1 MRRSLFAAAVLFA
14 CSIAQAEPVPPPPS
28 VSIGIGFRFVPGQ
41 MESPTVPLYLAQGG
55 RLILVGA
62 DPLGSHAITSYLTDQ
77 LERPLFDS
85 DQAAAGQVVEV
96 IGVTSLQPGDYPF
109 FCRNHFGMDGLLTVQ
124 P

>member
-1 MRRSLFAAAVLFA
+1 M
-14 CSIAQAEPVPPPPS
+14 
-28 VSIGIGFRFVPGQ
+28 PGDV
-41 MESPTVPLYLAQGG
+41 ESPTAPLYLSEGG
-55 RLILVGA
+55 RLFLAGA
-62 DPLGSHAITSYLTDQ
+62 EIPIYGAHAITSYDSDQ
-77 LERPLFDS
+77 QERPLFDS